1 MKIRFL
7 AAALCVAGTAAF
19 AAPALADSHAMT
31 SDSIKIAE
39 FSCRDLLGLPD
50 QEREFGLMYYTGYMD
65 GKAGATDLNDTEK
78 GELTDKVLGLCLD
91 DPSTALLTAFENA
104 AK

>member
-1 MKIRFL
+1 MTIRTL
-7 AAALCVAGTAAF
+7 AAAFCVAGTAAF
-19 AAPALADSHAMT
+19 AAPALADSHAM
-31 SDSIKIAE
+31 SPDSIEIAE

-50 QEREFGLMYYTGYMD
+50 QEREFGLIYYTGYMD
-65 GKAGATDLNDTEK
+65 GKAGATAMNDAEK

-104 AK
+104 MK